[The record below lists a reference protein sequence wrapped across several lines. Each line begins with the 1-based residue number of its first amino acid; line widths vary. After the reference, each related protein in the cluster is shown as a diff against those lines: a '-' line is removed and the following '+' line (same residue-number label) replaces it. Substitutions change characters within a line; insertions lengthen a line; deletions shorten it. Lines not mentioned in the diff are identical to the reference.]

1 MRMCCDVMKKRWRV
15 IPADEGCARS
25 LSEQLHISPILAQL
39 LVHRGIT
46 SAECGRHFLYDSLE
60 QSCDP
65 FLMKG
70 MEKAVQRICRAIE
83 GKEKIIIYGDYDVD
97 GITATSLLYWVL
109 SDLGAEPS
117 FYIPERQSEGYG
129 LNRDAV
135 QHLKD
140 EHTNVLITVD
150 CGISSYD
157 IVDSFRGDMDII
169 VTDHHEPPADIP
181 PAYAVL
187 NPKQEGCAYPF
198 KELAGAGVA
207 YKLCQAL
214 WLRLCGEA
222 LSGYTEIAA
231 LGTIADLVPLTGENR
246 IIVRDGLQRMKEG
259 YNTGLQALLAVSGL
273 TPDSIS
279 AGRIAFTAA
288 PRLNAAGRISHAEK
302 GVRLLLE
309 TDQQKADRIAEELNE
324 LNKERQDIEHDIARQ
339 AVRQIEAEKRR
350 DDGVLVAY
358 GQDWHAGVI
367 GIAASRLVE
376 EYYRPSLVISVHDGV
391 GKGSCRSIAGFN
403 MYEALQYADDLL
415 IQYGGHPMA
424 AGFSIQ
430 ADRIEDFRQ
439 RLIDYAAAHMKEEDY
454 IPQLAVDGE
463 LRPDDI
469 TLSLVG
475 ELSQLEPYGM
485 GNSRPVFSL
494 QGCTVDEARPIGR
507 DKKHLRLVLRS
518 GKHTRISGVGWSM
531 AEACDEIM
539 EGDCIDV
546 AFQLE
551 RNEFNGVAS
560 PQLVVQDLRGPDIPV
575 HLDRTVMI
583 DIYLALKKCIPEWG
597 MPVWQ
602 VQQRALAAEGDRYEA
617 HAIYAAI
624 LVLKEIGVL
633 KIRSDVDGPSYYFPV
648 LSGKMC
654 LHMSP
659 TYQKYSKT

>member
-1 MRMCCDVMKKRWRV
+1 M
-15 IPADEGCARS
+15 
-25 LSEQLHISPILAQL
+25 
-39 LVHRGIT
+39 
-46 SAECGRHFLYDSLE
+46 
-60 QSCDP
+60 
-65 FLMKG
+65 
-70 MEKAVQRICRAIE
+70 
-83 GKEKIIIYGDYDVD
+83 
-97 GITATSLLYWVL
+97 
-109 SDLGAEPS
+109 
-117 FYIPERQSEGYG
+117 
-129 LNRDAV
+129 
-135 QHLKD
+135 
-140 EHTNVLITVD
+140 
-150 CGISSYD
+150 
-157 IVDSFRGDMDII
+157 
-169 VTDHHEPPADIP
+169 
-181 PAYAVL
+181 
-187 NPKQEGCAYPF
+187 
-198 KELAGAGVA
+198 
-207 YKLCQAL
+207 
-214 WLRLCGEA
+214 
-222 LSGYTEIAA
+222 
-231 LGTIADLVPLTGENR
+231 
-246 IIVRDGLQRMKEG
+246 
-259 YNTGLQALLAVSGL
+259 
-273 TPDSIS
+273 
-279 AGRIAFTAA
+279 
-288 PRLNAAGRISHAEK
+288 
-302 GVRLLLE
+302 RLLLE
-309 TDQQKADRIAEELNE
+309 TDQEKAGRIAEELNE

-339 AVRQIEAEKRR
+339 AVQQIEAEKRR

>member
-1 MRMCCDVMKKRWRV
+1 MRMRCDVMKKRWRV

-129 LNRDAV
+129 LNKDAV
-135 QHLKD
+135 QNLKD

-198 KELAGAGVA
+198 KE
-207 YKLCQAL
+207 
-214 WLRLCGEA
+214 
-222 LSGYTEIAA
+222 
-231 LGTIADLVPLTGENR
+231 
-246 IIVRDGLQRMKEG
+246 
-259 YNTGLQALLAVSGL
+259 
-273 TPDSIS
+273 
-279 AGRIAFTAA
+279 
-288 PRLNAAGRISHAEK
+288 RLNAAGRISHAEK